1 MKTNKSILTQLDDNA
16 MPSYDE
22 LTAQGSIFSMHE
34 DNMTTLLPKGQGKAN
49 TTFKSR
55 INWDRDI
62 TLSKERINEIF
73 MEEIAKWNKSQKKV
87 RQ

>member
-16 MPSYDE
+16 IPSYDE

-34 DNMTTLLPKGQGKAN
+34 DNMTPLLPKGQGKAN

-73 MEEIAKWNKSQKKV
+73 MEEIAKWNKAQKKV